1 MPAGMSE
8 EAKQL
13 LRDRCGD
20 GPVDRQTLAMVLGF
34 DEACESRD
42 EPISEALLNV
52 ILGEAGP
59 PRGYRVVVSHLRL
72 AGRKPRMPRLERVG
86 N

>member
-1 MPAGMSE
+1 MPIRE
-8 EAKQL
+8 EAMKL

-34 DEACESRD
+34 DATCESQD
-42 EPISEALLNV
+42 EPIGEALMNV

-59 PRGYRVVVSHLRL
+59 PKGYRVVNPPLRL
-72 AGRKPRMPRLERVG
+72 VGSKPRMPRLEKVEG
-86 N
+86 

>member
-1 MPAGMSE
+1 MPMSE
-8 EAKQL
+8 EAMKL

-34 DEACESRD
+34 DETCESRD

-52 ILGEAGP
+52 ILGNAGP
-59 PRGYRVVVSHLRL
+59 PKGYKVVDPQLRL
-72 AGRKPRMPRLERVG
+72 VGSKPRMPRLEKVQG
-86 N
+86 